1 MKPIRAWILLAM
13 MSTLLSG
20 CAMTWNPDWQ
30 QGGSEPSAMT
40 SRKLLD
46 QARADFERAE
56 DQASLRRAITSY
68 QQVLTENPS
77 DYEAL
82 TQLSTLT
89 ILEGTA
95 FTDKRREKSELFR
108 KAMRYAERAMYRNPQ
123 FRQRVDTGAT
133 PWEASSLLGA
143 DEVEA
148 MFFWVTALQYEFKE
162 GMSLPAKIVNVK
174 WLQRALVF
182 LERIT
187 EVTPDFGGGGVEFA
201 KAICFYA
208 LPGAYGGS
216 TELGDL
222 WMAKAVEKGD
232 SWLLPR
238 WARGKYYYPIIN
250 EPELAHEELQ
260 WVAQQNLETFKDP
273 YPWRVH
279 FLENAREILQ

>member
-1 MKPIRAWILLAM
+1 MKWLTWGCLMAFLI
-13 MSTLLSG
+13 LLSG
-20 CAMTWNPDWQ
+20 CAMSWKPGWQ
-30 QGGSEPSAMT
+30 AAEFSAPT
-40 SRKLLD
+40 QKSQELLV
-46 QARADFERAE
+46 QARSVFN
-56 DQASLRRAITSY
+56 QANDEKSLQQAISSY
-68 QQVLTENPS
+68 QQVLAEHPAN
-77 DYEAL
+77 YEAL

-95 FTDKRREKSELFR
+95 FTDKRRQKSLLFR
-108 KAMRYAERAMYRNPQ
+108 KAMSYAEQAMYRNPE
-123 FRQRVDTGAT
+123 FRQRVDDGAT

-148 MFFWVTALQYEFKE
+148 MFFCVTALQYEFKE
-162 GMSLPAKIVNVK
+162 GMSLPAKIANVK

-187 EVTPDFGGGGVEFA
+187 EVAPDFGGGGVEFA

-208 LPGAYGGS
+208 LPGIYGGS
-216 TELGDL
+216 TEQGDL
-222 WMAKAVEKGD
+222 WMAKSVEKGD

-250 EPELAHEELQ
+250 EPEMAHEELQ
-260 WVAQQNLETFKDP
+260 WVAQQDLETFQDP

-279 FLENAREILQ
+279 FLENAREIMQ